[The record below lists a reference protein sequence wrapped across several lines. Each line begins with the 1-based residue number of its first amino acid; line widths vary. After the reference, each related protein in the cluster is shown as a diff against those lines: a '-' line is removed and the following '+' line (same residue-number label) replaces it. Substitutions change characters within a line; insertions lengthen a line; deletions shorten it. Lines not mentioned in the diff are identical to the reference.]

1 MKKWVFTFLVG
12 LMMMISL
19 VGCSGSKDPVG
30 TYNLISMNSGGMEL
44 SVKELAG
51 LFEIDVDITLEL
63 KADNSFLLDMGFFM
77 EDEGESIT
85 GTWKLD
91 GDSLIL
97 SRDGEELPVTF
108 DGKTV
113 VMDMEGEILTFEK
126 Q

>member
-97 SRDGEELPVTF
+97 SRDGEEQPVTF

>member
-1 MKKWVFTFLVG
+1 MKRWVFTFLVS

-113 VMDMEGEILTFEK
+113 VIDMEGEILTFEK